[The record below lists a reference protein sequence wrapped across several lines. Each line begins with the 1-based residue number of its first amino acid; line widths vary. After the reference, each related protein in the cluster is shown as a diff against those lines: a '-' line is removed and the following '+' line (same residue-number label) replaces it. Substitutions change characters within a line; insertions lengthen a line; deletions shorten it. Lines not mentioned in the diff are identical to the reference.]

1 MGIYMLLS
9 VRNEITFIIMF
20 KREISLF
27 HFKTLVDS
35 QTELSSIKNYEFFFC
50 KIAHIPTKL
59 A

>member
-1 MGIYMLLS
+1 MLLS

-50 KIAHIPTKL
+50 KIAQIPTKL